1 MAQQV
6 KALGANSEDLSL
18 FEDLNPYAVKRE
30 LTPLGC
36 GTYVPFLSTETN
48 KQTHNQ
54 LSGQNHKAKAGPVA
68 Q

>member
-36 GTYVPFLSTETN
+36 GTY
-48 KQTHNQ
+48 
-54 LSGQNHKAKAGPVA
+54 GPVA